1 MVSRHSGGMDVV
13 SSRHEKGRAGGPRGT
28 QLPYRV
34 TKITKTRA
42 MAHSQLVEISPQL
55 AEPELEP
62 EPEPEPV
69 VDDVDRH
76 ERRADEDETHVF

>member
-1 MVSRHSGGMDVV
+1 
-13 SSRHEKGRAGGPRGT
+13 
-28 QLPYRV
+28 
-34 TKITKTRA
+34 

-55 AEPELEP
+55 AEPEPEP
-62 EPEPEPV
+62 ELEPEPV